1 MAITIKEVAF
11 AGNLS
16 LQLGGIR
23 LRLALT
29 PYPIAQN
36 SYALQF
42 NFNHVARV
50 KRRSF
55 TVGAGENKIA
65 REQGDMVADVA
76 HLKASEN
83 SSEVQIYCSMPS
95 QYCNRCYLLPEL
107 SGIFA

>member
-50 KRRSF
+50 QRRSF
-55 TVGAGENKIA
+55 TVGARSPGS
-65 REQGDMVADVA
+65 RVTW
-76 HLKASEN
+76 
-83 SSEVQIYCSMPS
+83 
-95 QYCNRCYLLPEL
+95 LLMWL
-107 SGIFA
+107 T